1 MKNKITE
8 LLNKNV
14 TQDEYGNYILDAY
27 PSDIENL
34 VNELLE
40 AINYTHC
47 CTELPK
53 IELLTLDG
61 FIFSHFNKLKGNQY
75 IRKTDYKIFSLENIT
90 LEYDRLK
97 IIQAIAYN
105 ELEYEF

>member
-1 MKNKITE
+1 MKNKIRE

-40 AINYTHC
+40 AINYTHSC
-47 CTELPK
+47 ESDSEQLLAYTKFLRDELH
-53 IELLTLDG
+53 L
-61 FIFSHFNKLKGNQY
+61 
-75 IRKTDYKIFSLENIT
+75 NISDT
-90 LEYDRLK
+90 WVESYVK
-97 IIQAIAYN
+97 N
-105 ELEYEF
+105 SK

>member
-47 CTELPK
+47 CEELLCIK
-53 IELLTLDG
+53 EDVDGLTVGKYYIELYKDRTHTKVVDDYG
-61 FIFSHFNKLKGNQY
+61 IETMYFS
-75 IRKTDYKIFSLENIT
+75 
-90 LEYDRLK
+90 DRFVK
-97 IIQAIAYN
+97 PPKQ
-105 ELEYEF
+105 

>member
-14 TQDEYGNYILDAY
+14 TQDVYGNYILDAY

-40 AINYTHC
+40 AINYTQC
-47 CTELPK
+47 CEKLQTIKELK
-53 IELLTLDG
+53 NFTFEMNSKENEDKLWEL
-61 FIFSHFNKLKGNQY
+61 IQ
-75 IRKTDYKIFSLENIT
+75 
-90 LEYDRLK
+90 RL
-97 IIQAIAYN
+97 
-105 ELEYEF
+105 